1 MLHINDMTHYVGGRR
16 LFDSATLAIP
26 AGGRVAL
33 VGRNGTGKTTLL
45 RLIAGAAQ
53 PDSGTI
59 GVRAGARLGVVAQT
73 APGGA
78 QSPLAFVLAADT
90 ERAALLEEANTATDA
105 GRIADIHT
113 RLADI
118 AAHSAPARAGSVLHG
133 LGFDTAAQGRA
144 LETFS
149 GGWRMRV
156 ALAAVLFA
164 DPDLL
169 LLDEPTNHLDLE
181 ATMWLEGHL
190 ARWPR
195 TLLVVSHDRALINKV
210 ANQTIHLSE
219 GRLTVYGGGFDAFER
234 ARRERLALDARTR
247 SKMDARRQHM
257 QAFVD
262 RFRYKANK
270 ARQAQ
275 SRIKALAKLEPPVAV
290 VEDRAPN
297 FDFPEP
303 TPLAPPLLRA
313 EGVAVG
319 YAPDQPVL
327 TGLDLRIDMDD
338 RIALLG
344 ANGNGK
350 TTLARFLAGRLAPLS
365 GKRIASGKLTVGYY
379 AQDQADELDMT
390 QSPLQQLAALMP
402 GTEQTRLRAHL
413 GRFGFSGDHAK
424 VAAGALSGGEKARL
438 MFALMCH
445 AAPHIL
451 LLDEPT
457 NHLDMDARAALVQA
471 LNAYGGAV
479 VLITHDRS
487 LIELCADRLW
497 LVAGGACRPFDGDLD
512 DYRRLVL
519 SEGRAA
525 GNGAAKADKTTRK
538 NARRA
543 AAALR
548 AELAPLRRRVKDTEA
563 AVARL
568 AAEKAALDEKLAD
581 ASLYDGPT
589 ETVAELTQRQ
599 GKLAHDLTAAEAAWL
614 EASDALESAGK

>member
-16 LFDSATLAIP
+16 LFDRATLAIP

-45 RLIAGAAQ
+45 RLIAGEAQ
-53 PDSGTI
+53 PDSGTVA
-59 GVRAGARLGVVAQT
+59 VRVGARLGVVAQT

-90 ERAALLEEANTATDA
+90 ERSALLEEAETASDA

-118 AAHSAPARAGSVLHG
+118 GAHSAPARAGSILHG
-133 LGFDTAAQGRA
+133 LGFDAPAQGRS

-195 TLLVVSHDRALINKV
+195 TLLVVSHDRALVNKV
-210 ANQTIHLSE
+210 ANRTVHLSE
-219 GRLTVYGGGFDAFER
+219 GRLTAYGGGFDAFER

-247 SKMDARRQHM
+247 AKMDARRQHM

-290 VEDRAPN
+290 VEDRAPC

-303 TPLAPPLLRA
+303 VPLAPPLLRA
-313 EGVAVG
+313 EGATVG
-319 YAPDQPVL
+319 YAPDRPVL
-327 TGLDLRIDMDD
+327 TGLNLRIDMDD

-365 GKRIASGKLTVGYY
+365 GQRTASGKLTVGYY
-379 AQDQADELDMT
+379 AQDQADELNMA
-390 QSPLQQLAALMP
+390 QSPLEQLAALMP
-402 GTEQTRLRAHL
+402 RADRTRLRAHL
-413 GRFGFSGDHAK
+413 GRFGFSGDHAE

-438 MFALMCH
+438 VFALMCH

-471 LNAYGGAV
+471 LNAYSGAV
-479 VLITHDRS
+479 VLITHDRG
-487 LIELCADRLW
+487 LIELCAERLW
-497 LVAGGACRPFDGDLD
+497 LVTDGTCQPFDGDLD
-512 DYRRLVL
+512 DYRRAVL
-519 SEGRAA
+519 SEGSAP
-525 GNGAAKADKTTRK
+525 GNGAAKAGKATRK
-538 NARRA
+538 DTRRA
-543 AAALR
+543 AAARR

-581 ASLYDGPT
+581 ASLYDGPA
-589 ETVAELTQRQ
+589 EAVAALTQQQ
-599 GKLAHDLTAAEAAWL
+599 GILARDLAAAEAAWL
-614 EASDALESAGK
+614 DASDALERAGK